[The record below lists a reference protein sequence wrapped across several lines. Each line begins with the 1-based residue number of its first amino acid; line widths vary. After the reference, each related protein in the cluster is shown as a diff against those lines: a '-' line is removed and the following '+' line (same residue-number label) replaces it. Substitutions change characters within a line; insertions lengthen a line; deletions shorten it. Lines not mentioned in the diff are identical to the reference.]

1 MYGKPRVYE
10 TKTIKSN
17 GCTIHLFKEKDQDGW
32 KMHNWDGPAVDPL
45 TEEDKSKKEYYLYGK
60 KLTLEQWEEARKNR
74 EGLPWYKNASMK
86 GATRF

>member
-1 MYGKPRVYE
+1 MYGRPRIYE

-17 GCTIHLFKEKDQDGW
+17 GCLIHLFKEKDQVGW
-32 KMHNWDGPAVDPL
+32 KMYNWEGPAVEPL
-45 TEEDKSKKEYYLYGK
+45 DEGDKSKKEYYLYGK
-60 KLTLEQWEEARKNR
+60 KMTLEQWEEARKNR

>member
-32 KMHNWDGPAVDPL
+32 KMHNGDGPAVEPL

-60 KLTLEQWEEARKNR
+60 KLTLEQWEGARKNR